1 MKRRVDIHPH
11 GRQYRRMET
20 SSNALDA
27 IVDALITVGLVL
39 CVVLPVLYGFLWLVS
54 G

>member
-1 MKRRVDIHPH
+1 MRKRVDIHPS

-27 IVDALITVGLVL
+27 IVDALIMVGLVL
-39 CVVLPVLYGFLWLVS
+39 CVVLPVLYGFLWFVT